1 MELSVTMHAG
11 SKKNAIK
18 NLDKIKKIDEHNNRK
33 YKNVNN
39 KEIDPTLSRENITL
53 RGSKNITNDVKELYK
68 NEFIEAVCKYNLK
81 QKDERRKI
89 VDYLEKMNKDE
100 KNNIAVEFIYQ
111 IGDIETWKGRSLED
125 KKKTKEIFEKA
136 IDILE
141 AKGIKVANATIHY
154 DETSPHMHIVGVPII
169 EGQTRGL
176 EKQVSQR
183 KVLTREVLKEL
194 REETEKVF
202 IEEYKRV
209 YKTNDVTLKKGSEI
223 EEHLSVEDYKNT
235 KKMLEVAKKYGNRK
249 ELKEEIEKKVDEVEK
264 EIEGL
269 ENDKIEKS
277 KKIKDLESEN
287 DNLTNKLTNLEEKN
301 YSLNSEVKELETS
314 KNTKAKEKDDL
325 EKELDLF
332 QQKIKAYKEQ
342 IEKDKEEAIKLE
354 EEQKKIEEDLK
365 AQEKK
370 NRDAKDEIDKKNKE
384 YNDLLTERNNQEEK
398 KKKLEDEKKK
408 LEDENQKNEEFY
420 KSMEVTIKE
429 EREKMIKDV
438 KDASIKL
445 AEEKKKLEDANL
457 ELINGNTELVNN
469 NNALLKALETEK
481 EKKEN
486 IIKEKEKIEKEN
498 KEIENSITN
507 LKNEKTNLEAN
518 KLEISAGVKNLLE
531 NQKNYSDT
539 LQLEYKKL
547 ENKKEVE
554 KTADKNVTEIVFVVQ
569 GNFYPEAIYGKNY
582 KSDYI
587 FYNGD
592 NIVDRIEGKEKD
604 NLTYTVASAV
614 YSVYGEEMK
623 RTDLIYNTTTG
634 KTDLIIDYLDYESE
648 EKKTDTITFKEMKID
663 KFFTLVKEKLG
674 ELKETLIE
682 SIKQQFNYTNNH
694 AKDMFTEEKNKKNIE
709 KDDFEY

>member
-1 MELSVTMHAG
+1 MELSVSMHAG

-39 KEIDPTLSRENITL
+39 KEIDPTLSNENMTL

-68 NEFIEAVCKYNLK
+68 TEFAEATYNYNLK
-81 QKDERRKI
+81 QKDERRKV
-89 VDYLEKMNKDE
+89 VDYLDKMNKDE

-111 IGDIETWKGRSLED
+111 VGDAETWKGRSLED

-141 AKGIKVANATIHY
+141 SKGIKVANATIHF
-154 DETSPHMHIVGVPII
+154 DETSPHMHVVGVPII

-223 EEHLSVEDYKNT
+223 EEHLSVEDYKST

-264 EIEGL
+264 AIEGL

-277 KKIKDLESEN
+277 KKITNLENEN
-287 DNLTNKLTNLEEKN
+287 KNLTNELTNLEEKN

-342 IEKDKEEAIKLE
+342 ILKDKENLEKEE
-354 EEQKKIEEDLK
+354 EEQKRLEDELKKIEKK
-365 AQEKK
+365 AKEIKE
-370 NRDAKDEIDKKNKE
+370 EIDRKNKE
-384 YNDLLTERNNQEEK
+384 YNDSLTEKNNLEEK
-398 KKKLEDEKKK
+398 KKKLEEDKKNI
-408 LEDENQKNEEFY
+408 ENI
-420 KSMEVTIKE
+420 T
-429 EREKMIKDV
+429 KD
-438 KDASIKL
+438 
-445 AEEKKKLEDANL
+445 AEEKKKELTED
-457 ELINGNTELVNN
+457 
-469 NNALLKALETEK
+469 
-481 EKKEN
+481 
-486 IIKEKEKIEKEN
+486 IKKIEKEN
-498 KEIENSITN
+498 NDLLETKKKLIADVNTLKDEKNKIENDNKVTTEDIKK
-507 LKNEKTNLEAN
+507 LKDEKNKIEAE
-518 KLEISAGVKNLLE
+518 KIVISDEVKKLLE
-531 NQKNYSDT
+531 NQKGYNDT

-554 KTADKNVTEIVFVVQ
+554 KTADENVTEIVFVVQ
-569 GNFYPEAIYGKNY
+569 GDFYPEAIYGKNY

>member
-1 MELSVTMHAG
+1 MELSVSMHAG

-39 KEIDPTLSRENITL
+39 KEIDPTLSNENITL

-68 NEFIEAVCKYNLK
+68 TEFAEATYNYNLK
-81 QKDERRKI
+81 QKDERRKV
-89 VDYLEKMNKDE
+89 VDYLDKMNKDE

-111 IGDIETWKGRSLED
+111 VGDAETWKGRSLED

-141 AKGIKVANATIHY
+141 SKGIKVANATIHF
-154 DETSPHMHIVGVPII
+154 DETSPHMHVVGVPII

-235 KKMLEVAKKYGNRK
+235 KKMLEVAKKYCNRK

-264 EIEGL
+264 AIEGL

-277 KKIKDLESEN
+277 KKITNLENEN
-287 DNLTNKLTNLEEKN
+287 KNLTNELTNLEEKN

-314 KNTKAKEKDDL
+314 KTTKEKEKDDI
-325 EKELDLF
+325 EKKLDLY
-332 QQKIKAYKEQ
+332 QQKIKEYKEQ
-342 IEKDKEEAIKLE
+342 IEKDKEDAIKLE

-370 NRDAKDEIDKKNKE
+370 NRDVKEELEKKNKE
-384 YNDLLTERNNQEEK
+384 YNDRLTEKNNLEEK
-398 KKKLEDEKKK
+398 KKKLDEEKQKIED
-408 LEDENQKNEEFY
+408 FY
-420 KSMEVTIKE
+420 KNMETTITAEK
-429 EREKMIKDV
+429 EKMLKDAE
-438 KDASIKL
+438 DASIKL
-445 AEEKKKLEDANL
+445 TEEKKKLEDANL
-457 ELINGNTELVNN
+457 ELVNSNNDLVNS

-481 EKKEN
+481 EKNTN
-486 IIKEKEKIEKEN
+486 ITKEKEKIENEN
-498 KEIENSITN
+498 KEIEDSIKA
-507 LKNEKTNLEAN
+507 LKIEKTNLEAD
-518 KLEISAGVKNLLE
+518 KIEISAGVKTLLE
-531 NQKNYSDT
+531 NQKGYNDT

-569 GNFYPEAIYGKNY
+569 GDFYPEAIYGKNY

-709 KDDFEY
+709 KDDIEY

>member
-1 MELSVTMHAG
+1 MELSVSMHAG

-39 KEIDPTLSRENITL
+39 KEIDPTLSNENMTL

-68 NEFIEAVCKYNLK
+68 TEFAEATYNYNLK
-81 QKDERRKI
+81 QKDERRKV
-89 VDYLEKMNKDE
+89 VDYLDKMNKDE

-111 IGDIETWKGRSLED
+111 VGDAETWKGRSLED

-141 AKGIKVANATIHY
+141 SKGIKVANATIHF
-154 DETSPHMHIVGVPII
+154 DETSPHMHVVGVPII

-264 EIEGL
+264 AIEGL

-277 KKIKDLESEN
+277 KKITNLENEN
-287 DNLTNKLTNLEEKN
+287 KNLTNELTNLKEKN

-314 KNTKAKEKDDL
+314 KNTKEKEKDDI
-325 EKELDLF
+325 EKELDLY
-332 QQKIKAYKEQ
+332 QKKIKDYKDQ
-342 IEKDKEEAIKLE
+342 IQKDKEDAIKLE

-365 AQEKK
+365 VQEKK
-370 NRDAKDEIDKKNKE
+370 IKDIKDEIDKKNKD
-384 YNDLLTERNNQEEK
+384 YNDSLTEKNNLEEK
-398 KKKLEDEKKK
+398 QKKLDAEK
-408 LEDENQKNEEFY
+408 QKIAEFY
-420 KSMEVTIKE
+420 KNMETIITAEK
-429 EREKMIKDV
+429 EKML
-438 KDASIKL
+438 KDAEDVSIKL
-445 AEEKKKLEDANL
+445 TEEKKKLEDANL
-457 ELINGNTELVNN
+457 DLVNN
-469 NNALLKALETEK
+469 NNELVNSNNELVKAIGIEK
-481 EKKEN
+481 AKKEN
-486 IIKEKEKIEKEN
+486 NIKEKEKIEKEN
-498 KEIENSITN
+498 KEIENTITD
-507 LKNEKTNLEAN
+507 LKQEKINLEAD
-518 KLEISAGVKNLLE
+518 KIEISAGVKTLLE
-531 NQKNYSDT
+531 NQKGYNDT

-569 GNFYPEAIYGKNY
+569 GDFYPEAIYGKNY

-682 SIKQQFNYTNNH
+682 SIKQQFNYTNNN

-709 KDDFEY
+709 NDDFEY

>member
-1 MELSVTMHAG
+1 MELSVSMHAG
-11 SKKNAIK
+11 SKKDAIK

-39 KEIDPTLSRENITL
+39 KEIDPTLSNENITL
-53 RGSKNITNDVKELYK
+53 RGSKNITNDIKELYK
-68 NEFIEAVCKYNLK
+68 NEFTEAVCKYNLK
-81 QKDERRKI
+81 QTDERRKV
-89 VDYLEKMNKDE
+89 VDYLDKMDRDE
-100 KNNIAVEFIYQ
+100 KNNIAVEFLYQ
-111 IGDIETWKGRSLED
+111 LGDAETWKGRSLED

-141 AKGIKVANATIHY
+141 AKGIKVANATIHL
-154 DETSPHMHIVGVPII
+154 DETSPHMHVVGVPII
-169 EGQTRGL
+169 ENQKRGL
-176 EKQVSQR
+176 EKQLSQR

-264 EIEGL
+264 AIEEL

-277 KKIKDLESEN
+277 KKIQDLESEN
-287 DNLTNKLTNLEEKN
+287 ENLTNELTNLEEKN

-314 KNTKAKEKDDL
+314 KNTKEKEKDDI
-325 EKELDLF
+325 EKELDLY
-332 QQKIKAYKEQ
+332 QKKIKNYKEQ

-365 AQEKK
+365 EQEKK
-370 NRDAKDEIDKKNKE
+370 NRDVKDEIDKKNKE
-384 YNDLLTERNNQEEK
+384 YNDLLTEKNNLEEK
-398 KKKLEDEKKK
+398 KKKI
-408 LEDENQKNEEFY
+408 NEEKQKIEDFY
-420 KSMEVTIKE
+420 KNMETIITAEK
-429 EREKMIKDV
+429 EKMLKDV
-438 KDASIKL
+438 EDASIKL
-445 AEEKKKLEDANL
+445 TEEKKKLEDANL
-457 ELINGNTELVNN
+457 ELINANTELVNN

-481 EKKEN
+481 EKNTN
-486 IIKEKEKIEKEN
+486 ITKEKEKIENEN
-498 KEIENSITN
+498 KEIEDSIKA
-507 LKNEKTNLEAN
+507 LKIEKTNLEAD
-518 KLEISAGVKNLLE
+518 KIEISAGVKTLLE
-531 NQKNYSDT
+531 NQKGYNDT

-569 GNFYPEAIYGKNY
+569 GDFYPEAIYGKNY

-614 YSVYGEEMK
+614 YSVYAEEMK
-623 RTDLIYNTTTG
+623 RTDLIYNTKTG
-634 KTDLIIDYLDYESE
+634 KTDLIIDYVDYETE

-674 ELKETLIE
+674 ELKDTIIE
-682 SIKQQFNYTNNH
+682 SIKQQFNYSNNNP
-694 AKDMFTEEKNKKNIE
+694 KDMFNEEKNKKNIE

>member
-1 MELSVTMHAG
+1 MELSVSMHAG

-53 RGSKNITNDVKELYK
+53 RGTNNITNDVKELYK
-68 NEFIEAVCKYNLK
+68 SEFTEAVCKYNIK

-111 IGDIETWKGRSLED
+111 VGDAETWKGRSLED

-141 AKGIKVANATIHY
+141 AKGIKVANATIHL
-154 DETSPHMHIVGVPII
+154 DETSPHMHVVGVPII
-169 EGQTRGL
+169 ENQKRGL
-176 EKQVSQR
+176 EKQLSQR

-264 EIEGL
+264 KIENL
-269 ENDKIEKS
+269 EKDNIEKS
-277 KKIKDLESEN
+277 KKIQDLENEN
-287 DNLTNKLTNLEEKN
+287 KNLTSELTNLEEKN
-301 YSLNSEVKELETS
+301 YSLNTEVKDLETS
-314 KNTKAKEKDDL
+314 KKTKEKDDI
-325 EKELDLF
+325 EKTLDLYH
-332 QQKIKAYKEQ
+332 QKIKDYKEK
-342 IEKDKEEAIKLE
+342 IVKDKEDAIKLE
-354 EEQKKIEEDLK
+354 EEQKKIEEDK
-365 AQEKK
+365 KEQEKK
-370 NRDAKDEIDKKNKE
+370 NKAVKDEIDKKNKE
-384 YNDLLTERNNQEEK
+384 YNDLLTEKNTLEEK
-398 KKKLEDEKKK
+398 KKKLDEEKQKIED
-408 LEDENQKNEEFY
+408 FY
-420 KSMEVTIKE
+420 KNMETIITAEK
-429 EREKMIKDV
+429 EKMLKDV
-438 KDASIKL
+438 EDASIKL
-445 AEEKKKLEDANL
+445 TEEKKKLEDANL
-457 ELINGNTELVNN
+457 ELINANTELVNN

-481 EKKEN
+481 EKNTN
-486 IIKEKEKIEKEN
+486 ITKEKEKIENEN
-498 KEIENSITN
+498 KEIEDSIKA
-507 LKNEKTNLEAN
+507 LKIEKTNLEAD
-518 KLEISAGVKNLLE
+518 KIEISSGVKTLLE
-531 NQKNYSDT
+531 NQKGYNDT

-569 GNFYPEAIYGKNY
+569 GDFYPEAIYGKNY

>member
-141 AKGIKVANATIHY
+141 AKGIKVANATIHL
-154 DETSPHMHIVGVPII
+154 DETSPHLHVVGVPIV
-169 EGQTRGL
+169 ENQERGL

-264 EIEGL
+264 EIEEL
-269 ENDKIEKS
+269 ENAKIVKA
-277 KKIKDLESEN
+277 KKINDLESEN
-287 DNLTNKLTNLEEKN
+287 KNLTNELTNKKEKN
-301 YSLNSEVKELETS
+301 DILNSEVKDLETS
-314 KNTKAKEKDDL
+314 KKTKEKEKGDL
-325 EKELDLF
+325 EKDLDSY
-332 QQKIKAYKEQ
+332 QQKIKDYKEK
-342 IEKDKEEAIKLE
+342 IVKDKENLEKEE
-354 EEQKKIEEDLK
+354 EEQKRLEDELK
-365 AQEKK
+365 EKEKK
-370 NRDAKDEIDKKNKE
+370 VKEVKDELDKKNKE
-384 YNDLLTERNNQEEK
+384 YNDSLAEKNNLEQK
-398 KKKLEDEKKK
+398 KKKLEEDKKNI
-408 LEDENQKNEEFY
+408 EN
-420 KSMEVTIKE
+420 I
-429 EREKMIKDV
+429 IKD
-438 KDASIKL
+438 
-445 AEEKKKLEDANL
+445 AEEKKKELTED
-457 ELINGNTELVNN
+457 I
-469 NNALLKALETEK
+469 KK
-481 EKKEN
+481 IKKEN
-486 IIKEKEKIEKEN
+486 SDLLETKEKLIADGN
-498 KEIENSITN
+498 T
-507 LKNEKTNLEAN
+507 LKNEKNKIENDNKVTSEDIKKLKDEKNKIEAE
-518 KLEISAGVKNLLE
+518 KIVISDEVKKLLE
-531 NQKNYSDT
+531 NQKGYNDT

-569 GNFYPEAIYGKNY
+569 GDFYPEAIYGKDY
-582 KSDYI
+582 KSDYA
-587 FYNGD
+587 FFNGD
-592 NIVDRIEGKEKD
+592 NIVERIEGKEKD
-604 NLTYTVASAV
+604 NLTYTLASAV

-623 RTDLIYNTTTG
+623 RTDLIYNTKTG
-634 KTDLIIDYLDYESE
+634 KTDLIIDYIDYESE
-648 EKKTDTITFKEMKID
+648 QKKTDSITFKEMKID

-674 ELKETLIE
+674 ELKETIIE

-694 AKDMFTEEKNKKNIE
+694 AKDMFTEEKNKKNIDKKKNE
-709 KDDFEY
+709 IEY